1 MRVVSLGGQGFDRG
15 KPWLSQNSQMVGFV
29 CQVQERVSV
38 KLLAAV
44 SIIVNE
50 TRISVLSKSKICA
63 VGAVELVTLRA
74 DEVVDQL

>member
-1 MRVVSLGGQGFDRG
+1 MRTVSLGNQGFDCR
-15 KPWLSQNSQMVGFV
+15 KPWLSQNSQTVGFV

-44 SIIVNE
+44 SMIVNE
-50 TRISVLSKSKICA
+50 TRTSVLSKSKTSA